1 LSRPARPV
9 VRAIPGS
16 LLVGLALLAAC
27 GGCGAKREI
36 PTGSEPPVTQTP
48 PGFDLVRLDLQL
60 DDPVHLAAP
69 VGDPRLF
76 VVEQEGRIRI
86 VRDETLV
93 EQPFLDISHRVASG
107 GERGLLSVAFHPDFK
122 ANGSLFVNF
131 TDLDGT
137 TRIERYQVSSDPDI
151 ADPQSSSLLLSI
163 EQPYA
168 NHNGG
173 HLLFGPDG
181 YLYVGVGD
189 GGRGG
194 DPLGSGQD
202 RETLLGTI
210 LRLDVDGALP
220 YGIPPD
226 NPWADHASF
235 RPEIWAWGLRNPWR
249 LAFDAPADLLYV
261 ADVGQNSRE
270 EVNVVAAGAA
280 GLNFGWNTMEGTDC
294 FERATC
300 SQDGLV
306 LPAVEYDHSS
316 GCSVTGGEVYRG
328 SRIPEV
334 QGLYFYS
341 DYCNGWLRSFRFENG
356 VAVDHREWDVGAIG
370 SVVSFG
376 TDGVG
381 ELYALSRAGVYRF
394 EPSTP

>member
-1 LSRPARPV
+1 
-9 VRAIPGS
+9 
-16 LLVGLALLAAC
+16 
-27 GGCGAKREI
+27 
-36 PTGSEPPVTQTP
+36 
-48 PGFDLVRLDLQL
+48 
-60 DDPVHLAAP
+60 
-69 VGDPRLF
+69 
-76 VVEQEGRIRI
+76 
-86 VRDETLV
+86 
-93 EQPFLDISHRVASG
+93 
-107 GERGLLSVAFHPDFK
+107 
-122 ANGSLFVNF
+122 VNF

-202 RETLLGTI
+202 RTTLLGTI

-294 FERATC
+294 FERASC

-328 SRIPEV
+328 SRIPEI
-334 QGLYFYS
+334 QGIYFYS
-341 DYCNGWLRSFRFENG
+341 DYCNGWLRSFRFETG

-376 TDGVG
+376 TDGAG
-381 ELYALSRAGVYRF
+381 ELYAVSRAGVYRF

>member
-1 LSRPARPV
+1 MSGTSRPY
-9 VRAIPGS
+9 VRALPGS
-16 LLVGLALLAAC
+16 LLLGLGLLAAC
-27 GGCGAKREI
+27 GGCGSKSEI
-36 PTGSEPPVTQTP
+36 PTGSDPPVTEAP
-48 PGFDLVRLDLQL
+48 PAFELIRLDLQL
-60 DDPVHLAAP
+60 SDPIHLAAP

-76 VVEQEGRIRI
+76 VVEQAGRIRI
-86 VRDETLV
+86 VRNGSLV
-93 EQPFLDISHRVASG
+93 EKPFLDISTRVSSG
-107 GERGLLSVAFHPDFK
+107 NERGLFSVAFHPDFN

-137 TRIERYQVSSDPDI
+137 TRIERYQVSFDPDI
-151 ADPQSSSLLLSI
+151 ADPQSASLLLSI

-181 YLYVGVGD
+181 YLYVGMGD

-194 DPLGSGQD
+194 DPLGSGQN
-202 RETLLGTI
+202 RETLLGGI
-210 LRLDVDGALP
+210 LRLDVDGAEP
-220 YGIPPD
+220 YSIPGD

-249 LAFDAPADLLYV
+249 LAFDPVADLLYI

-270 EVNVVAAGAA
+270 EVNVVSAGAG
-280 GLNFGWNTMEGTDC
+280 GLNFGWNVMEGTEC
-294 FERATC
+294 FDRSTC
-300 SQDGLV
+300 SQEGLV

-328 SRIPEV
+328 SRIPEI

-341 DYCNGWLRSFRFENG
+341 DYCRGWLRSFRFESG
-356 VAVDHREWDVGAIG
+356 VALDHQEWDVGAIG

-376 TDGVG
+376 MDGTG

-394 EPSTP
+394 EPATP